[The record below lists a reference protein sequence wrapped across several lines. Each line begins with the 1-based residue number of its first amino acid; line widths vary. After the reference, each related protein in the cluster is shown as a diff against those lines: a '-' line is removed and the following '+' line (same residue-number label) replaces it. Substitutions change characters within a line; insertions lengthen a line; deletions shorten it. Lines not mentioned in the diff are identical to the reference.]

1 MIKKIHFFEFPL
13 SSKEAEFTNVNS
25 ETTLTLEVK
34 SKPSVKKETYLYSH
48 HYLMNQTTLNIHF
61 SIYAVSS
68 AFILILGIYIKQ
80 ITDHY
85 TAFGRGKKNTQ

>member
-1 MIKKIHFFEFPL
+1 
-13 SSKEAEFTNVNS
+13 
-25 ETTLTLEVK
+25 
-34 SKPSVKKETYLYSH
+34 
-48 HYLMNQTTLNIHF
+48 MNQTTLNIHF